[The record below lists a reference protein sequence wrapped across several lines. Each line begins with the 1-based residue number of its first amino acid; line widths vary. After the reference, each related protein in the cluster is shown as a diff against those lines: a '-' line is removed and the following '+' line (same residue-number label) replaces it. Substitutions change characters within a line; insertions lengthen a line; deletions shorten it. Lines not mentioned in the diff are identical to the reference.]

1 MINYHIKNETFLFY
15 SLIRKAIELYKNIL
29 IEISLVREL
38 LIINSS
44 YYNNLYDSNKE
55 NYYGNYSHNCFEY
68 YLDSSKLLSELTIYV
83 DKLSENQK
91 NLLTDNII
99 DLYILDPIESKGINY
114 RPKKYGLLIL
124 SAYHE
129 LNSALY
135 HISQLTKD
143 KIYTYDDNVYYF
155 IKNGM
160 SNIIIHSETLLET
173 LTKEFYEIVKKG
185 NLIIIICLIAL
196 FVIYAGCF
204 FIFSYFY
211 KKVEERKQ
219 SYLSVFYEI
228 GGEFIIQ
235 SLAKCEK
242 FSQKL
247 QMQED
252 NVGGNQADKISLD
265 SSTID
270 DSDMDNEIQP
280 SQIIKQNKD
289 NKIDIS
295 TSEKHGKNNSLI
307 KTKIFGCLIF
317 LFLLL
322 CQYSSYIYY
331 YFRLSSY
338 KNCIKY
344 EYYINNYMSS
354 FTFPFIGIREFVYD
368 PKKTF
373 YNRPVD
379 QYIEDT
385 LKNFYIELADVS
397 INKNKYVTYF
407 PKEFSDYLN
416 DLYTNHLNELIGN
429 FIKEY
434 PGSGYNYSSDF
445 FYGTSYYGF
454 FSILTSYIEEIRI
467 LKDTVDEY
475 IIESSAKNFSYNE
488 SFLNCPEGQYDE
500 ISNKY
505 NNVIEDYKR
514 LNPVNALNTNS
525 FKIILVIYRF
535 IIAKVMNLAY
545 SKLFVVF
552 EWMFSTTS
560 KISLLIN
567 LGFILI
573 VIIGFLFVWLPFVLE
588 ENETILKTKN
598 MLSIIPNELLMTLPH
613 INIMLGLD
621 EENN

>member
-1 MINYHIKNETFLFY
+1 
-15 SLIRKAIELYKNIL
+15 
-29 IEISLVREL
+29 
-38 LIINSS
+38 
-44 YYNNLYDSNKE
+44 
-55 NYYGNYSHNCFEY
+55 
-68 YLDSSKLLSELTIYV
+68 
-83 DKLSENQK
+83 
-91 NLLTDNII
+91 
-99 DLYILDPIESKGINY
+99 
-114 RPKKYGLLIL
+114 
-124 SAYHE
+124 
-129 LNSALY
+129 
-135 HISQLTKD
+135 
-143 KIYTYDDNVYYF
+143 
-155 IKNGM
+155 
-160 SNIIIHSETLLET
+160 
-173 LTKEFYEIVKKG
+173 
-185 NLIIIICLIAL
+185 
-196 FVIYAGCF
+196 
-204 FIFSYFY
+204 
-211 KKVEERKQ
+211 
-219 SYLSVFYEI
+219 
-228 GGEFIIQ
+228 
-235 SLAKCEK
+235 
-242 FSQKL
+242 
-247 QMQED
+247 
-252 NVGGNQADKISLD
+252 
-265 SSTID
+265 
-270 DSDMDNEIQP
+270 
-280 SQIIKQNKD
+280 
-289 NKIDIS
+289 
-295 TSEKHGKNNSLI
+295 
-307 KTKIFGCLIF
+307 
-317 LFLLL
+317 
-322 CQYSSYIYY
+322 
-331 YFRLSSY
+331 
-338 KNCIKY
+338 
-344 EYYINNYMSS
+344 MSS

-500 ISNKY
+500 IYNKY

-552 EWMFSTTS
+552 EGMFSTTS

-588 ENETILKTKN
+588 ENETIL
-598 MLSIIPNELLMTLPH
+598 
-613 INIMLGLD
+613 
-621 EENN
+621 